1 MSPGPP
7 LPVTLVR
14 APNPGP
20 LTGPGTNTWIVG
32 REELVVVDPGPL
44 DASHLDAVVAA
55 AAPLGRISRIVCTHH
70 HPDHRE
76 GALALA
82 ARTETLVGVF
92 HSTAQAP
99 AELPLRDGDRI
110 EAGAHHLRCV
120 HTPGHAADHLCL
132 LAEDDGACFFGD
144 HLLGGMTTVIDPPDG
159 NLGTYLRSLDRLQA
173 LRPRIGYP
181 GHGPILAD
189 PVAEIATVRA
199 HRLEREAQIVA
210 ALAALAG
217 GPATPAALVPGIYRA
232 YPETLWPAA
241 ARTVLAHLEKLAEE
255 GRVVAE
261 PGPAGTGETFR
272 LSPGAATGGGPGS
285 RS

>member
-1 MSPGPP
+1 VSPGP

-159 NLGTYLRSLDRLQA
+159 NLGAYLRSLDRLQA

>member
-1 MSPGPP
+1 MSPGP

-159 NLGTYLRSLDRLQA
+159 NLGAYLRSLDRLQA

-210 ALAALAG
+210 ALGG